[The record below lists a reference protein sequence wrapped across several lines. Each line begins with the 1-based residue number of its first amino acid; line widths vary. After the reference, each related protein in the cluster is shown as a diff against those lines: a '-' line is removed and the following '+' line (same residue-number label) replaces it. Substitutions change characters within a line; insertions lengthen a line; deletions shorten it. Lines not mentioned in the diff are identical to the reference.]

1 MIRGRCLGVL
11 QVSEQQIEI
20 VRTFE
25 FPVDVLFAAF
35 TDGELLEAWLAEE
48 AEVDPRVGGHFRF
61 VSTGDDEMPGDH
73 ICSGVYQVFEPAQ
86 RIVQSW
92 VYEGSMTAERLET
105 QISIDFRA
113 IDAGTSELTFREAGA
128 LLVDPEENA
137 LAVAAWE
144 NAFDNLEEAVDEL
157 YAAD

>member
-1 MIRGRCLGVL
+1 
-11 QVSEQQIEI
+11 
-20 VRTFE
+20 
-25 FPVDVLFAAF
+25 
-35 TDGELLEAWLAEE
+35 
-48 AEVDPRVGGHFRF
+48 
-61 VSTGDDEMPGDH
+61 
-73 ICSGVYQVFEPAQ
+73 
-86 RIVQSW
+86 
-92 VYEGSMTAERLET
+92 MTTERLET

-157 YAAD
+157 YAAE